1 MVFCVIFKAYA
12 IEMHG
17 VVQRS
22 ALKAIN
28 AKLNC
33 FILIVAGAE
42 VVSIGDSMDV
52 FFTEIK

>member
-1 MVFCVIFKAYA
+1 
-12 IEMHG
+12 MHS

-42 VVSIGDSMDV
+42 VVSIGDFMDV
-52 FFTEIK
+52 FFVCLTEIK